1 MSIDIIALII
11 FVLGLSFWT
20 GVLHNKV
27 CNLRDR
33 LDKNDSTTDK
43 VPELMVQVAAM
54 SDILKEIKTDIH
66 DLRKDISDLKVD
78 LEAVKK

>member
-1 MSIDIIALII
+1 MNVDIVAVTI

-27 CNLRDR
+27 CNLTKR

-66 DLRKDISDLKVD
+66 DLRNDISSLKVD